1 MDESSLVKQITQAH
15 DHAKA
20 ASNAQ
25 HQSETTVAINEH
37 ALAAGEFANAAR
49 STSSIEALRTLK
61 LLEEH
66 HQRLA
71 ELLKI
76 PFDRRAAASQNP
88 SSETIDEKQES
99 QASDATSDVSS
110 PDDGRTKSRS
120 GQQQQSAG
128 GSPVATVK
136 GVPSLAQQRRYPSR
150 EMTSSIA
157 SNLASARGIRG
168 SRNRSQPIPPSVTN
182 DQAPGNMEVQA
193 RRDGSRTK
201 MQNVLDQS
209 GKPGWIPPT
218 ADSPRRETEPK
229 KTEEVAS
236 PASDDGYSRFY
247 STFGNIINRLSAP
260 LAFAGLPL
268 ITEESSS
275 ITSSSSVPEP
285 HAETPP
291 EPASA
296 KRSNRLKPSPAAPA
310 EPDLSK
316 IYSRATLR
324 AISANNPNDSFY
336 VVPTSGHTMSYA
348 NILNFADKEKRRLE
362 ASLHSGVSGGGGGAG
377 DSLIEDDEDD
387 FVDARE
393 SPSLMMAA
401 PTSPGVSRRRGAASK
416 PKTEQ
421 NLKNTVE
428 ELYLE
433 NRGLKD
439 MLDKLSKR
447 LHAFEA
453 TAQNSSLALAESI
466 RLRRPGSPATVGA
479 SPFTTGGGGGGGGMS
494 STDAVLKA
502 RNKELEEQMAMAM
515 QRMEALEKENRTMAR
530 TLEKYREK
538 WEKLKAGAKARRQA
552 QGGAGESAEADEA
565 AAAAS

>member
-1 MDESSLVKQITQAH
+1 MDESSLVKAH

-99 QASDATSDVSS
+99 HASDATSDVSS

-285 HAETPP
+285 HAEAPP
-291 EPASA
+291 EPAPA

-362 ASLHSGVSGGGGGAG
+362 ASLHSGVGGGGGGAG

-393 SPSLMMAA
+393 SPSMMMAA
-401 PTSPGVSRRRGAASK
+401 PTSPGVSRRRGAAGK

-479 SPFTTGGGGGGGGMS
+479 SPFTTGGGGGGGGGGGMS

>member
-128 GSPVATVK
+128 ESPVATVK

-275 ITSSSSVPEP
+275 ITSSSSIPEP

-291 EPASA
+291 EPAPA

-393 SPSLMMAA
+393 SPSMMMAA

-479 SPFTTGGGGGGGGMS
+479 SPFTTGGGGGGMS

-565 AAAAS
+565 AAAAAS

>member
-1 MDESSLVKQITQAH
+1 MDESSLVKAH

-291 EPASA
+291 EPAPA

-362 ASLHSGVSGGGGGAG
+362 ASLHSGVGGGGGGAG

-393 SPSLMMAA
+393 SPSMTMAA
-401 PTSPGVSRRRGAASK
+401 PTSPGVSRRRGASGK

-552 QGGAGESAEADEA
+552 QGAAGESAEADEA
-565 AAAAS
+565 ATAAAS

>member
-1 MDESSLVKQITQAH
+1 MDESSLVKAH

-168 SRNRSQPIPPSVTN
+168 SRNRGQPIPPSVTN

-268 ITEESSS
+268 ITEESSP
-275 ITSSSSVPEP
+275 ITSSSSIPEP

-291 EPASA
+291 EPAPA

-362 ASLHSGVSGGGGGAG
+362 ASLHSGVGGGGGGAG

-393 SPSLMMAA
+393 SPSMMMAA

-479 SPFTTGGGGGGGGMS
+479 SPFTTGGGGGGGGGMS

-565 AAAAS
+565 AAAAAS

>member
-1 MDESSLVKQITQAH
+1 MDESSLVKQVTQAH

-76 PFDRRAAASQNP
+76 PFDRRGAASQNP
-88 SSETIDEKQES
+88 SSETIDEKHES

-110 PDDGRTKSRS
+110 PDDGRTKSGS

-291 EPASA
+291 EPAPA

-324 AISANNPNDSFY
+324 AISASNPNDSFY

-393 SPSLMMAA
+393 SPSMMMAA
-401 PTSPGVSRRRGAASK
+401 PTSPGVSRRRGAAAK
-416 PKTEQ
+416 PKSEQ

-479 SPFTTGGGGGGGGMS
+479 SPFTSGGGGGGGMS

-552 QGGAGESAEADEA
+552 QGGAGESAEADES